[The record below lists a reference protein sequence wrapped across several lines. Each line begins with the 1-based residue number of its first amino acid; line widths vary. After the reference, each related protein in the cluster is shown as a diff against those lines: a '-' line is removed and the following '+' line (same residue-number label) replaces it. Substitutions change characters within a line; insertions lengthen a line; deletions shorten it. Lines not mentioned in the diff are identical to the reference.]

1 MHQFPNIDTE
11 DYLRRLKV
19 GFLRIVRNLLRIN
32 KVPSDVLDFD
42 ATQQFVSGYIDKELR
57 PDLTGSNV
65 LNSSTLKYG
74 YCAGL
79 SFGNTKNLQ
88 AGIAQKLLG
97 VYEVELTDRLEELN
111 KNNYEWIVNIGAA
124 EGLYS
129 MQFAK
134 TWKKI
139 PVYSFEQD
147 YSTRQ
152 LLRDVKRINK
162 SDNVVV
168 LGEFKT
174 GYMSEFATGSRGLIF
189 SDCEGFEKEL
199 FASDATPLLSN
210 IDLVIETH
218 DHLVANTHDALVN
231 QLGSTHKVFQINQL
245 TLQQRCSLVSDSS
258 FRALS
263 AKTQMK
269 LLDEN
274 RHPSNRWLIA
284 LSSNN

>member
-57 PDLTGSNV
+57 PDLTGS
-65 LNSSTLKYG
+65 
-74 YCAGL
+74 
-79 SFGNTKNLQ
+79 FGNTKNLQ

-134 TWKKI
+134 TWKTI